1 MNIFASSTLFWG
13 QSLEE
18 ICQKVQVA
26 QLQGIE
32 LWVEQMILADWSI
45 GTIEKELQQSG
56 LALTLHARSWDL
68 NIASLN
74 EEIRQAS
81 VQDVVRT
88 LLIAKA
94 LDVPSITV
102 HPGRKMIANHSVN
115 LYKVAMQRSLQTL
128 YEASEKIGVQLSIE
142 LMEHT
147 PKELYWQAN
156 MLNTLI
162 KQYPTFRTTFD
173 IAHID
178 IGISIEQELQQLH
191 AIDKIHISDSTS
203 LQYHVALGTGELQL
217 TPSLW
222 TMIEQLE
229 VPVVIEGLCYD
240 DTLFQQH
247 LNYLEKVGVIQREL
261 FTYKR

>member
-1 MNIFASSTLFWG
+1 MNLFASSTLFWG
-13 QSLEE
+13 QSLEV
-18 ICQKVQVA
+18 ICQKVQSA

-32 LWVEQMILADWSI
+32 IWVEQMTLAGWSI
-45 GTIEKELQQSG
+45 DKIKKELEGTG

-81 VQDVVRT
+81 VQDVVNT
-88 LLIAKA
+88 LLIAKS

-102 HPGRKMIANHSVN
+102 HPGRKMIASHSVN
-115 LYKVAMQRSLQTL
+115 LYEIAMHRSLQTI
-128 YEASEKIGVQLSIE
+128 YEASEKIGVHLSIE

-156 MLNTLI
+156 RLNSI
-162 KQYPTFRTTFD
+162 INKYPNFKTTFD
-173 IAHID
+173 VAHID
-178 IGISIEQELQQLH
+178 IGTPIEQELQQLH
-191 AIDKIHISDSTS
+191 AIDKIHISDSTR
-203 LQYHVALGTGELQL
+203 LKYHVALGTGELQL

-222 TMIEQLE
+222 TMIDQLQ

-247 LNYLEKVGVIQREL
+247 LNYLEKVGVLQREL
-261 FTYKR
+261 FSYKR